1 MTDAAAGW
9 TAEVQQTM
17 KILKPVLEDFTAESP
32 NVKDNGK
39 KVGLF

>member
-1 MTDAAAGW
+1 
-9 TAEVQQTM
+9 M

-32 NVKDNGK
+32 NLKDKPK